1 MKNFFRMNVYL
12 LLAVVFLLSLT
23 LPHDMVSAHSSKT
36 QIHLH
41 IKNSSLDKTA
51 KVTLVYKEKVK
62 KKGKDEYK
70 ERTIS
75 FSRYNSTL
83 YKAYKPNGFYATKN
97 VTFNVKEGN
106 TAQTY
111 KPSKVTGNKG
121 TVNYWI
127 TLSKPDDK
135 KEDKPSQPS
144 FTHNEALIPLVT
156 DVYSNGDG
164 TYTVYWGYDN
174 QNDISVN
181 ALSSRFSN
189 VVYVYNNATPQNQEF
204 TEGKVEAAFKTVFAG
219 SSITWELTG
228 PDGVNRKVTA
238 SASNAKAYK
247 SVYPLLRGVYKN
259 VNNTYTAYWGYHN
272 ENTVTVDAKTSQFF
286 HHTIDGTQPHKT
298 NLKAGLVLEAFK
310 TNFASTELT
319 WNVTGPNG
327 FNASATAMAANAKS
341 YLGVI
346 PSVKAVYDNGDGSFT
361 AYFGYQN
368 LNDVSVDALESKFT
382 SGTVINNQA
391 PWKHNF
397 VPGTN
402 EEAFTATFKGTHV
415 TWELTAPDGQKR
427 TITALSTNALK
438 YNGLVPTVN
447 KVVNNGDGTFT
458 AVWGYMNLNNVN
470 VSVSSSVLK
479 GNILKGEIALKES
492 FKAGIQTNV
501 CQTTFKG
508 TELTWEVKGPD
519 GVTRTVTAYTKDAV
533 AK

>member
-1 MKNFFRMNVYL
+1 MKKFFRINVYL
-12 LLAVVFLLSLT
+12 MMAIVFLASFV
-23 LPHDMVSAHSSKT
+23 LPHDIVSAHSSKT

-51 KVTLVYKEKVK
+51 KVTLVYKEKIK
-62 KKGKDEYK
+62 KKGKDESK

-75 FSRYNSTL
+75 FSRHNSTL
-83 YKAYKPNGFYATKN
+83 YKAYKPSGFDATKN
-97 VTFNVKEGN
+97 VTFQVKNGN
-106 TAQTY
+106 TTQTY

-127 TLSKPDDK
+127 TVNKPDDK
-135 KEDKPSQPS
+135 KVEKPNLTT
-144 FTHNEALIPLVT
+144 FTHNEAIIPLVT

-174 QNDISVN
+174 QNDVMVN

-189 VVYVYNNATPQNQEF
+189 VVHVYNNANPQNKEF
-204 TEGKVEAAFKTVFAG
+204 AEGKVEAAFKNVFAG
-219 SSITWELTG
+219 TSITWELTG
-228 PDGVNRKVTA
+228 PDGVTRKATA
-238 SASNAKAYK
+238 LASNAKAYK
-247 SVYPLLRGVYKN
+247 SVFPLLKGVYKN

-272 ENTVTVDAKTSQFF
+272 ENTVTVDAKTSQYL
-286 HHTIDGTQPHKT
+286 HNTLDGTQPQKT
-298 NLKAGLVLEAFK
+298 NLKAGIVLDAFK
-310 TNFASTELT
+310 SNFTGTELT

-327 FNASATAMAANAKS
+327 FNASATASTVNAKS

-368 LNDVSVDALESKFT
+368 LNDVSVDALESKFISGMVVNNQQPMKQNFV
-382 SGTVINNQA
+382 SGTNA
-391 PWKHNF
+391 
-397 VPGTN
+397 
-402 EEAFTATFKGTHV
+402 EAFTSVFKGTHI

-427 TITALSTNALK
+427 TVTTVSTNASK
-438 YNGLVPTVN
+438 YLGLVPTVT

-458 AVWGYMNLNNVN
+458 ANWGYTNLNNVN
-470 VSVSSSVLK
+470 VSAKSSTFK
-479 GNILKGEIALKES
+479 GNILRGETALKEN
-492 FKAGIQTNV
+492 FKVGVQTNV
-501 CQTTFKG
+501 YQTTFKG

-519 GVTRTVTAYTKDAV
+519 GVTRTITAYAKDAV